1 MNRRVP
7 IAALLL
13 ALGLYGCASNNKD
26 FEKEIWGQQAPESPS
41 DTGWPRQS
49 ATPPPPPPPPAYT
62 PAPYAPP
69 PPPAPVASRPL
80 PAQGTPTAAAPAA
93 PPMAASGGTGRPIAP
108 PVVEPA
114 PTVTDPRFAPKP
126 FKPGPA
132 EGEQAAAPQGGYA
145 AAPGA
150 ATSPAAAPATAPPAA
165 LRPAPMPE
173 PAGPAS
179 EEPAGAPSDRATFTF
194 MAGSFAHKEKA
205 SELMNTL
212 ESRGF
217 STRIDQGKLNNKTFF
232 KVYAVKEGN
241 RAELEGELFAAGVT
255 EPHLTEERPLDRGG
269 AAKTGAA
276 GSAKTA
282 PAATG
287 TAKAPSPKPSGN
299 IPPPIVEPA
308 PPLPDGYVPPPPK
321 AGGS

>member
-1 MNRRVP
+1 MP
-7 IAALLL
+7 A
-13 ALGLYGCASNNKD
+13 G
-26 FEKEIWGQQAPESPS
+26 
-41 DTGWPRQS
+41 S
-49 ATPPPPPPPPAYT
+49 A
-62 PAPYAPP
+62 
-69 PPPAPVASRPL
+69 
-80 PAQGTPTAAAPAA
+80 
-93 PPMAASGGTGRPIAP
+93 GTGRPIAP

-132 EGEQAAAPQGGYA
+132 EAEQAAGPQAGY
-145 AAPGA
+145 PGA
-150 ATSPAAAPATAPPAA
+150 PAAANGPAVAMAAPAA
-165 LRPAPMPE
+165 ARPAPMPE

-212 ESRGF
+212 ESHGF

-255 EPHLTEERPLDRGG
+255 EPHLTEERPLDRAG
-269 AAKTGAA
+269 ASKS

-282 PAATG
+282 PAAAG

>member
-1 MNRRVP
+1 MNRCLL

-13 ALGLYGCASNNKD
+13 AFGLCGCASNNKD
-26 FEKEIWGQQAPESPS
+26 FEKEIWGQQAPEAPT

-49 ATPPPPPPPPAYT
+49 ATPPPPPPPAYT

-80 PAQGTPTAAAPAA
+80 PAQAAPAAAAPAI
-93 PPMAASGGTGRPIAP
+93 PAATGGTGRTIAP

-126 FKPGPA
+126 FKPGAA
-132 EGEQAAAPQGGYA
+132 EAEQAAASQAGY
-145 AAPGA
+145 PGA
-150 ATSPAAAPATAPPAA
+150 PAAASGPAA
-165 LRPAPMPE
+165 AMAAPAAARPAPMPE
-173 PAGPAS
+173 PAGPAL

-205 SELMNTL
+205 SELMNAL

-269 AAKTGAA
+269 APKSGAA

-282 PAATG
+282 PAAAG

>member
-1 MNRRVP
+1 MP
-7 IAALLL
+7 A
-13 ALGLYGCASNNKD
+13 G
-26 FEKEIWGQQAPESPS
+26 
-41 DTGWPRQS
+41 S
-49 ATPPPPPPPPAYT
+49 A
-62 PAPYAPP
+62 
-69 PPPAPVASRPL
+69 
-80 PAQGTPTAAAPAA
+80 
-93 PPMAASGGTGRPIAP
+93 GTGRPIAP

-114 PTVTDPRFAPKP
+114 PAVTDPRFAPKP
-126 FKPGPA
+126 FKSGAA
-132 EGEQAAAPQGGYA
+132 EAEQAAAPQGGY
-145 AAPGA
+145 PGA
-150 ATSPAAAPATAPPAA
+150 PAAASGPAA
-165 LRPAPMPE
+165 AMAAPSPARPAPLPE
-173 PAGPAS
+173 PAGPTS

-205 SELMNTL
+205 SELMNAL

-269 AAKTGAA
+269 APKSGAA
-276 GSAKTA
+276 GAAKTA
-282 PAATG
+282 PAPAGTG
-287 TAKAPSPKPSGN
+287 KAPSPKPSGN